1 MEINLK
7 LLTSSGKKKVKK
19 ILAEYGPPNYDS
31 LGWSDFQKGEDY
43 YKFQSE
49 WNTHKV
55 LREIFDGSGIEE
67 NDEYESGFEDLSYNE
82 GIIYTNI
89 ANIIISLRNQIQNT
103 EETADEAIR
112 RLNNIWLKK
121 WRTYF
126 LKGQTGGLMLL
137 EK

>member
-19 ILAEYGPPNYDS
+19 ILAEYGPPNYGS

-55 LREIFDGSGIEE
+55 LRVIFDGSGIEE

-112 RLNNIWLKK
+112 RLNNI
-121 WRTYF
+121 
-126 LKGQTGGLMLL
+126 
-137 EK
+137 